1 MKDNDMEQNEKEPQS
16 EILWIEGDGIGYCLT
31 EKDYNAREKEVKHHE
46 KKTPKSK
53 S

>member
-1 MKDNDMEQNEKEPQS
+1 MKDNDIEQNKKAPPS

-31 EKDYNAREKEVKHHE
+31 EKDYDAREKEVKPH
-46 KKTPKSK
+46 KMKTPKNK